1 MKIWLLKDEIAVFC
15 LFLILRMEILNWASS
30 KYTFRSNLEQDEDLF
45 AFYNVDLLGILFKL
59 ILSFY

>member
-1 MKIWLLKDEIAVFC
+1 MTLERWDCSFLFIFNFKNGNFKLSLFKIY
-15 LFLILRMEILNWASS
+15 FLE
-30 KYTFRSNLEQDEDLF
+30 YNLEQDEDLF

>member
-1 MKIWLLKDEIAVFC
+1 
-15 LFLILRMEILNWASS
+15 MEILNWASS
-30 KYTFRSNLEQDEDLF
+30 KYTFRTNLEQDEDLF